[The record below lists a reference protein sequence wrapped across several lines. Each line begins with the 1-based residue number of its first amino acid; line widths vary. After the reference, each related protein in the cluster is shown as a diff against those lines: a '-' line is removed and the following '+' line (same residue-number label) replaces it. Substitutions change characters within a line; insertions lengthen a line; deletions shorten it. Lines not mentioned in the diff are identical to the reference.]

1 MKKLRRNRGRTDEGG
16 MRMNIT
22 KKEISKA
29 FETIEQ
35 FCREHKMLNAKLTVE
50 IRMLKAACKMVAADG
65 DSEGME

>member
-1 MKKLRRNRGRTDEGG
+1 
-16 MRMNIT
+16 MNIT

-65 DSEGME
+65 DSEEEE